1 MPSEL
6 KDYII
11 YTRNL
16 GFEDEPDYSYLKGLF
31 VRVLEKENC
40 YYDFWFD
47 WMKEKP
53 EVPNNLYNKFMD
65 LYEDHINKVNG
76 FDTNKKNDNFIEK
89 YLQTE
94 YSDYGVCEQEIDTQ
108 NFNDYIAEGIDE
120 NDEDDNK
127 NDNNKENKDYDE
139 NNSINKDEDCIIF

>member
-1 MPSEL
+1 
-6 KDYII
+6 
-11 YTRNL
+11 
-16 GFEDEPDYSYLKGLF
+16 
-31 VRVLEKENC
+31 
-40 YYDFWFD
+40 
-47 WMKEKP
+47 MKEKP

-65 LYEDHINKVNG
+65 LYEEHISKVHN
-76 FDTNKKNDNFIEK
+76 DNINKKNDNFIEK
-89 YLQTE
+89 FLQTE

-127 NDNNKENKDYDE
+127 NNNNKENKKKKK